1 MKAKVIDQEGQTLV
15 VELENGVKRVIKID
29 RAVDLRGKEV
39 FLVREG
45 GVIPTIQPSIEY
57 TWYNLTNFGDTL
69 RRLRD
74 IGGPLGTFWDA

>member
-15 VELENGVKRVIKID
+15 VELENGVKRIIKID

-45 GVIPTIQPSIEY
+45 GLFPTVQPIINY
-57 TWYNLTNFGDTL
+57 TWKTL
-69 RRLRD
+69 
-74 IGGPLGTFWDA
+74 FF

>member
-1 MKAKVIDQEGQTLV
+1 MKTKVIDQEGQTLT

-45 GVIPTIQPSIEY
+45 GVIPTIQLSIKHA
-57 TWYNLTNFGDTL
+57 WKGCF
-69 RRLRD
+69 
-74 IGGPLGTFWDA
+74 

>member
-29 RAVDLRGKEV
+29 RAVDLKDKEV

-45 GVIPTIQPSIEY
+45 GVIPTLQLCFEY
-57 TWYNLTNFGDTL
+57 TWKRWL
-69 RRLRD
+69 
-74 IGGPLGTFWDA
+74 